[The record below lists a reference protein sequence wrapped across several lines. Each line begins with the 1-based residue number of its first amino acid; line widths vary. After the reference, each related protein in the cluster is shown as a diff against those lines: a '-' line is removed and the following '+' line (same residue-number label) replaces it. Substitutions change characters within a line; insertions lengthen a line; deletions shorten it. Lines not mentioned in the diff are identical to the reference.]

1 MHEIINRVVR
11 EQTNEIQEMIEEVV
25 QEIANAAS
33 FSIKLN
39 LYQIKFLHFSF

>member
-1 MHEIINRVVR
+1 MHETMTNDFMLEIINRVVR

-33 FSIKLN
+33 FF
-39 LYQIKFLHFSF
+39 Y